1 MVEQL
6 MDKQVI
12 ANKIESLRRCLM
24 RVEQR
29 CPQDLEEL
37 LSDLDAQDV
46 LTLNLSR
53 AVQIC
58 VDISLHI
65 LSASNQA
72 VPQTMAGAFTGLADE
87 GVISADIAEKMQK
100 AVGFRNIAIH
110 EYEKINWAIV
120 YAIATERLSD
130 FKAYAQRI
138 SHLLEE

>member
-1 MVEQL
+1 

-29 CPQDLEEL
+29 CPTDLDEL

-58 VDISLHI
+58 VDIALHI
-65 LSASNQA
+65 LSASNQT

-110 EYEKINWAIV
+110 EYEKMNWAIV

-130 FKAYAQRI
+130 FKVYAQRI

>member
-1 MVEQL
+1 

-12 ANKIESLRRCLM
+12 ANKIESLRRCLA

-29 CPQDLEEL
+29 CPPDLEQL
-37 LSDLDAQDV
+37 LNDLDAQDV

-65 LSASNQA
+65 LSTSKQSM
-72 VPQTMAGAFTGLADE
+72 PQTMGEAFTGLVEE
-87 GVISADIAEKMQK
+87 GIISADIAEKMQK
-100 AVGFRNIAIH
+100 AIGFRNIAIY
-110 EYEKINWAIV
+110 EYEKMNWAIV

-130 FKAYAQRI
+130 FKEFIQSI
-138 SHLLEE
+138 SHLLDGG

>member
-1 MVEQL
+1 
-6 MDKQVI
+6 MDQQII
-12 ANKIESLRRCLM
+12 ANKIESLRRCLA

-29 CPQDLEEL
+29 CPQSVDEL
-37 LSDLDAQDV
+37 LNDLDAQDV

-53 AVQIC
+53 AIQLC

-65 LSASNQA
+65 LSASNQT
-72 VPQTMAGAFTGLADE
+72 VPQTMADAFTGLVKE
-87 GVISADIAEKMQK
+87 GIISVDTEEKMRK

>member
-1 MVEQL
+1 

-12 ANKIESLRRCLM
+12 ANKIESLRHCLA

-29 CPQDLEEL
+29 CPPDLEQL
-37 LSDLDAQDV
+37 LNDLDAQDV

-65 LSASNQA
+65 LSASNQPM
-72 VPQTMAGAFTGLADE
+72 PQTMAEAFAGLVDE
-87 GVISADIAEKMQK
+87 EIISADIAEKMQK
-100 AVGFRNIAIH
+100 AIGFRNIAMH
-110 EYEKINWAIV
+110 EYEKMNWAIV

-130 FKAYAQRI
+130 FKEFAQCI
-138 SHLLEE
+138 SPLLDGR